1 MRLISLLC
9 LPCLFMSLNSF
20 SQING
25 NYSYSIALKAFSIIQ
40 VPKIFNQD
48 SERYLPGKISGGIFK
63 FNDNQVSY
71 RITGNFME
79 RDLSFNNNCMNC
91 DLARGRVKD
100 YAFKIGFEKS
110 FNYARIQPY
119 FAIDMGYRFDRFKGF
134 ISAINDQRSIAAVN
148 YLEDTKSGGT
158 IMPGIGMKINP
169 IDQISIFME
178 SGIEFY
184 YAYVRQETTSQ
195 DVSASKKLVR
205 FNRGEFLLNPISIG
219 VQIHLGNK
227 N

>member
-9 LPCLFMSLNSF
+9 LPYLFMSLNSF

-25 NYSYSIALKAFSIIQ
+25 NYSYSIAVKAFSIIEA
-40 VPKIFNQD
+40 PKIFNQD
-48 SERYLPGKISGGIFK
+48 SERYLSGKISGGVFK
-63 FNDNQVSY
+63 LNDNQVSY

-91 DLARGRVKD
+91 DLAWGRVKD
-100 YAFKIGFEKS
+100 YVFKIGFEKS
-110 FNYARIQPY
+110 FNYAHIQPY
-119 FAIDMGYRFDRFKGF
+119 FAIDMGYRFNRFKGF
-134 ISAINDQRSIAAVN
+134 ISAINDQRSIAAVH

-158 IMPGIGMKINP
+158 IMPGIG
-169 IDQISIFME
+169 IDQISIFIE

-195 DVSASKKLVR
+195 DVSASKKLIR

-219 VQIHLGNK
+219 VQIQLGNK